1 MLGNISH
8 CLDYRDRKVTVD
20 LVGKSE
26 GGRVFIYYYAQDNFL
41 NQKKKDYLDQNRK
54 SLEAVKP

>member
-41 NQKKKDYLDQNRK
+41 NQKKKIIWTKIGRVLR
-54 SLEAVKP
+54 L